1 MTNRTNGPIPPPEP
15 GPWPEVTDIGTLYDH
30 GAPWCTNAAG
40 HPPRE
45 DGYPNPRV
53 HVPPFE
59 CRSAC
64 LYFDGIRADLTG
76 PSHGLDVY
84 LAQPFRFGQPRT
96 AEPAPSARVVFE
108 YLDDADEPVAR
119 FSLATADSLRLAL
132 ELLRLVTAIRPT
144 P

>member
-1 MTNRTNGPIPPPEP
+1 MTNRTNGSVPPPER
-15 GPWPEVTDIGTLYDH
+15 GPWREVTDIGQLYDH
-30 GAPWCTNAAG
+30 GALWCINARG

-45 DGYPNPRV
+45 DGYPNPRI

-76 PSHGLDVY
+76 PARGLEVY
-84 LAQPFRFGQPRT
+84 LAQPFQFGQPRT
-96 AEPAPSARVVFE
+96 AEPPPSPRVVFE
-108 YLDDADEPVAR
+108 YLDDVDEPVAR
-119 FSLATADSLRLAL
+119 FSLDIADCLSLAL
-132 ELLRLVTAIRPT
+132 ELLRLVTAIRPI